1 MASSSVGPHTP
12 GMLVWVTFA
21 HLDTSITQGCLRCG
35 RSNKIENCPLLV
47 DASATEASDVD
58 DGQLD
63 PRDVAALFDRGR
75 LRMAREL
82 RGLTQV
88 QLAREAGAVTSASV
102 SQFENGHA
110 RPAVPTLRRL
120 SVALRVPLTFFAA
133 PARPP
138 AQEQVNGF
146 FRSLR
151 STSPRDRQ
159 QALAYVHLAREL
171 ALELEKIVVLPDL
184 DLPRIPV
191 TEGRILPILDV
202 EHAAARVR
210 DHWNVPAGPI
220 PDVVRLL
227 ERSGIIV
234 VRFRVSIEKVD
245 AFCVAFPDRPVVA
258 LGADK
263 GLRDRSRFDAAHE
276 LGHLVL
282 HGLEGKVGDKATENQ
297 ANEFAAALLMPAEDI
312 RAELPSRLDWPS
324 LLRLKAKW
332 HVSIAALQVRA
343 KTLGVMDDHTYA
355 QAWKALSVR
364 GWRKVE
370 PGSLG
375 APEAPVLLHRAVELV
390 ETTGL
395 SFTEFVGRVGL
406 SEADVRTLL
415 NRGIDHRPRVELH

>member
-1 MASSSVGPHTP
+1 M
-12 GMLVWVTFA
+12 
-21 HLDTSITQGCLRCG
+21 D
-35 RSNKIENCPLLV
+35 
-47 DASATEASDVD
+47 DA
-58 DGQLD
+58 QLD
-63 PRDVAALFDRGR
+63 PRDVVALFDRGR

-88 QLAREAGAVTSASV
+88 QLAREAGGITSASV
-102 SQFENGHA
+102 SQFENGYA
-110 RPAVPTLRRL
+110 RPAAATLRRL
-120 SVALRVPLTFFAA
+120 SVALRVPLNFFAA

-138 AQEQVNGF
+138 AQEQIGGF

-151 STSPRDRQ
+151 STSPKDRQ
-159 QALAYVHLAREL
+159 QALAYVQLAREL
-171 ALELEKIVVLPDL
+171 ALELEKIVVLPEL

-191 TEGRILPILDV
+191 RDEQTQGPLDV
-202 EHAAARVR
+202 EEAAIQVR
-210 DHWNVPAGPI
+210 DHWNVSSGPI

-227 ERSGIIV
+227 EQSGIIV

-245 AFCVAFPDRPVVA
+245 AFCVHFPDRPVIA

-282 HGLEGKVGDKATENQ
+282 HGLEGATGDKEAESQ

-312 RAELPSRLDWPS
+312 KAELPSRLDWPT

-332 HVSIAALQVRA
+332 HVSIAALLVRA
-343 KTLGVMDDHTYA
+343 KTLGVMDEHTYA

-375 APEAPVLLHRAVELV
+375 APEAPILLHRAVDLI

-395 SFTEFVGRVGL
+395 SFTEFVGRAGL
-406 SEADVRTLL
+406 SETDVRTLL
-415 NRGIDHRPRVELH
+415 DRGLGERPRVELF

>member
-1 MASSSVGPHTP
+1 
-12 GMLVWVTFA
+12 
-21 HLDTSITQGCLRCG
+21 
-35 RSNKIENCPLLV
+35 
-47 DASATEASDVD
+47 
-58 DGQLD
+58 
-63 PRDVAALFDRGR
+63 
-75 LRMAREL
+75 MAREL
-82 RGLTQV
+82 RGLAQV

-110 RPAVPTLRRL
+110 RPAAATLHRL
-120 SVALRVPLTFFAA
+120 SVALRVPLAFFAA
-133 PARPP
+133 PARLP
-138 AQEQVNGF
+138 AQGEMGGF

-159 QALAYVHLAREL
+159 QALAYVQLAREF
-171 ALELEKIVVLPDL
+171 ALELEKIVVLPEL

-191 TEGRILPILDV
+191 RDEKAREPLDV
-202 EHAAARVR
+202 ERAADQVR
-210 DHWNVPAGPI
+210 EHWNVSPGPI

-245 AFCVAFPDRPVVA
+245 AFCVHFPDRPVVA

-282 HGLEGKVGDKATENQ
+282 HGIEGKGGDKQTEGQ

-312 RAELPSRLDWPS
+312 KAELPSRLDWPA
-324 LLRLKAKW
+324 LLRLKAEW
-332 HVSIAALQVRA
+332 HVSIAALLVRA
-343 KTLGVMDDHTYA
+343 KTLRVMDEHAYG

-370 PGSLG
+370 PGGLG
-375 APEAPVLLHRAVELV
+375 APEAPVLLRRAVDLV
-390 ETTGL
+390 ETTGI
-395 SFTEFVGRVGL
+395 SFTEFVDRAGL
-406 SEADVRTLL
+406 PEADVRTLL
-415 NRGIDHRPRVELH
+415 DASLRERPRVELF